1 MNNNIARLTHAIEI
15 LQFDKFK
22 SVEQST
28 LSGDSTKQAIID
40 SFNKNPNP
48 IEEHEEL
55 ALHMLRFI
63 KDHART
69 DFDYS
74 VVDAI
79 EENRDNSEG
88 YIAFI
93 PKLYE
98 QMFDRAELMEHLKK
112 PTEFYPLNRY
122 ETFSGR
128 VEVIRIKDGK
138 VFAVT
143 STGHLLTWYDKNL
156 VVNEEDNFIF
166 IEGTVSKFLYD
177 STPWE
182 TRLTKV
188 KYA

>member
-1 MNNNIARLTHAIEI
+1 MNNNTARLTHAIEI

-28 LSGDSTKQAIID
+28 LSGDSTKQAIIN
-40 SFNKNPNP
+40 SFNNNPNP
-48 IEEHEEL
+48 IEEHVEL
-55 ALHMLRFI
+55 ALHMLQFI

-74 VVDAI
+74 VVEAVETDL
-79 EENRDNSEG
+79 ENSEG

-122 ETFSGR
+122 STFSGM
-128 VEVIRIKDGK
+128 VEVIKIKDGK
-138 VFAVT
+138 VFAVAN
-143 STGHLLTWYDKNL
+143 SGHLLTWYDKNI
-156 VVNEEDNFIF
+156 VVDDEDNLIS
-166 IEGTVSKFLYD
+166 IEGTVSKFLYN

-188 KYA
+188 KYV